1 MSDLFTMKKNSLFE
15 SISSIHEPTTLEN
28 IRNSINDT
36 IPTQRYTNI
45 TDYST
50 IISSNLPKNNESY
63 NQKIVLETIHPTEID
78 EMTSIVAYLDHPSIS
93 INNINTESI
102 PSNNDMDNISPRK
115 IEIETKENATWNGVT
130 TFYVS
135 AISVIGL
142 YLMFK
147 MIQKSK

>member
-63 NQKIVLETIHPTEID
+63 NQKIVLETIQPTEID

-115 IEIETKENATWNGVT
+115 IEIETKENATWDGVT

>member
-63 NQKIVLETIHPTEID
+63 NQKIVLETIQPTEID

-115 IEIETKENATWNGVT
+115 IEIETKENVTWNGVT

>member
-63 NQKIVLETIHPTEID
+63 NKKIVLETKQPDEID
-78 EMTSIVAYLDHPSIS
+78 EMTSVVAYLDHPSIS
-93 INNINTESI
+93 INTESI

-115 IEIETKENATWNGVT
+115 IEIETKENATWDGVT